1 MQGDNLKKLIL
12 AIALIILLLASCTTT
27 KAAHSTNPVYVTNT
41 KKVYLLPP
49 EAMEGRQ
56 DNVQLLNGSFGEQT
70 FGLIVYLQADS
81 NGIFMS
87 LLNDF
92 GTDMGSL
99 SYDGRQVDFQSSVFP
114 ANLKAE
120 YILLDIQNAYYKKQN
135 LEKLYNDVGLN
146 FEEVVRNNKSV
157 RRIMNKDKVIEEITI
172 TENFIKI
179 TNVLRGYEYNL
190 SKGEE

>member
-1 MQGDNLKKLIL
+1 MKKLIL
-12 AIALIILLLASCTTT
+12 AIALIIPLLASCTTT
-27 KAAHSTNPVYVTNT
+27 KTAHTTNPVYVTNT

-49 EAMEGRQ
+49 EAMEGSQ

-120 YILLDIQNAYYKKQN
+120 YILLDIQNTYYKKQN

>member
-1 MQGDNLKKLIL
+1 
-12 AIALIILLLASCTTT
+12 
-27 KAAHSTNPVYVTNT
+27 
-41 KKVYLLPP
+41 
-49 EAMEGRQ
+49 MEGSQ